1 VIKVYEKEKVCWW
14 MDESTMHCWLHAN
27 KTWSGKDDPV
37 TLPMQ
42 ATRGESKTIIAAIG
56 GDPFTVLF

>member
-1 VIKVYEKEKVCWW
+1 